1 MIETDFQ
8 ALFDTWKEAK
18 ASGNAPK
25 AALIVQR
32 IHLNVYTYAKKRFG
46 ADEETSSEFYLHFL
60 SKIEPILE
68 NYTKKA
74 NFDFKVFF
82 CFRMRGAYFNFLK
95 SKGRKLENQIKNSE
109 WDDNLLADSEQT
121 DDTREDSSLV
131 ERIKNSL
138 NNLDSKRRLILKLYF
153 GIDLKL
159 GDVRELCA
167 QFGPENGF
175 AICRNYLFKLKG
187 IELKNLERRSK
198 VQEKLANLFYSQKEE
213 AVKDKRRELL
223 LAELNLTKV
232 KSPFS
237 FNTLG
242 SVLGWSRA
250 KTGRA
255 INDALSEL
263 KKAMAAETNQKNGGT
278 I

>member
-18 ASGNAPK
+18 ASGNAQK
-25 AALIVQR
+25 LLLLSKEYILMSTLTQR
-32 IHLNVYTYAKKRFG
+32 SVLVPTKK
-46 ADEETSSEFYLHFL
+46 LLL
-60 SKIEPILE
+60 SFTFIFFQKIEPILE

-95 SKGRKLENQIKNSE
+95 SKGRKLENKIKNSE
-109 WDDNLLADSEQT
+109 WDDNLLAESEQS
-121 DDTREDSSLV
+121 DDTREDSSLI
-131 ERIKNSL
+131 ERVKRGL
-138 NNLDSKRRLILKLYF
+138 DKLDSKRRLILKLYF

-159 GDVRELCA
+159 RDIKELCA

-175 AICRNYLFKLKG
+175 TICRNYLFKLKG

-198 VQEKLANLFYSQKEE
+198 VQEKLANLFYSEKEE
-213 AVKDKRRELL
+213 TVKDKRRELL

-242 SVLGWSRA
+242 SLLGWSRA
-250 KTGRA
+250 KR
-255 INDALSEL
+255 DEQL
-263 KKAMAAETNQKNGGT
+263 MMH
-278 I
+278 

>member
-8 ALFDTWKEAK
+8 ALFDAWKEAK
-18 ASGNAPK
+18 ANGNKPK
-25 AALIVQR
+25 AALAVQQ

-60 SKIEPILE
+60 AKIEPILE

-74 NFDFKVFF
+74 SFDFKVFF

-95 SKGRKLENQIKNSE
+95 SKGRKLENQIKNTE
-109 WDDNLLADSEQT
+109 WDDNLLPDGEHT
-121 DDTREDSSLV
+121 NEDREDSDLINKV
-131 ERIKNSL
+131 NRNL
-138 NNLDSKRRLILKLYF
+138 NNLNSKERLILKLYF

-167 QFGPENGF
+167 RFGPKNGF
-175 AICRNYLFKLKG
+175 TICRNYLFTLKG
-187 IELKNLERRSK
+187 FEVKNRERRSK

-213 AVKDKRRELL
+213 AVKNKRRELL
-223 LAELNLTKV
+223 LAELNLTKI

-237 FNTLG
+237 FMTLG
-242 SVLGWSRA
+242 SLLGWSRA

-263 KKAMAAETNQKNGGT
+263 KTALSAESKQ
-278 I
+278 